1 MAAAAVQPI
10 TTNVQVGLGS
20 GEQDKLQTTLAGTP
34 KAASLKPHD
43 VKTILNYHK
52 ENEDG
57 SPPHPTYVDRPE
69 TYYRPVESHSVT
81 VRDVTGHE
89 DGYSLDRNGFQFYRH
104 TASEKDFLD
113 DEQIK
118 QGYYKE
124 TEQLLKDV

>member
-1 MAAAAVQPI
+1 MAAAAVQQIPNSI
-10 TTNVQVGLGS
+10 GLGS
-20 GEQDKLQTTLAGTP
+20 AGQDKPQTQLGSTSRPT
-34 KAASLKPHD
+34 SLKPHD
-43 VKTILNYHK
+43 VNTILNYHK

-69 TYYRPVESHSVT
+69 TYDRPFESHSVT
-81 VRDVTGHE
+81 VRDVSGHQ
-89 DGYSLDRNGFQFYRH
+89 DDYSLDGNGFQFHRH
-104 TASEKDFLD
+104 VANEKDFLD

>member
-1 MAAAAVQPI
+1 MAAAAVQQI
-10 TTNVQVGLGS
+10 TNIGLGS
-20 GEQDKLQTTLAGTP
+20 ADEGKLQSQLDSAP
-34 KAASLKPHD
+34 KPTSLEPHD
-43 VKTILNYHK
+43 VKTILNYYK

-69 TYYRPVESHSVT
+69 TYDRPVESHSVT
-81 VRDVTGHE
+81 VRDVNGHE
-89 DGYSLDRNGFQFYRH
+89 DEYSLDGNGFQFHRH
-104 TASEKDFLD
+104 TANEKDFLD